1 MRIRFLLMVFL
12 LASGIVMASC
22 NNKQSYRPDAKIV
35 NAFNTKYP
43 KASKIEWKEKKG
55 YYVAKFYDNNTET
68 EAWFDNAGKW
78 VMTESDI
85 RYNALPQAIRNDFE
99 RSMSKNWKR
108 DDIDKIERA
117 GMQPVYVIEIEKEG
131 QDTDLYY
138 NENGNLV
145 KTLND
150 VKKDERFNYMP
161 VAANI
166 WDKVRQKYPDATI
179 IETEMERGK
188 QEIDIL
194 QNGKAKEVIFN
205 GNNWESTSWKV
216 SKAEV
221 PTVVMDALRNSDYAK
236 YRIDEIHF
244 FETPDNSYYH
254 FELEQGDTDVDLSI
268 DPTGKIIK

>member
-99 RSMSKNWKR
+99 RSMYKNWKR

-117 GMQPVYVIEIEKEG
+117 GMNCTLDGESGLRQ
-131 QDTDLYY
+131 QDPEVEAVL
-138 NENGNLV
+138 GHIV
-145 KTLND
+145 S
-150 VKKDERFNYMP
+150 
-161 VAANI
+161 
-166 WDKVRQKYPDATI
+166 VRTAWT
-179 IETEMERGK
+179 T
-188 QEIDIL
+188 
-194 QNGKAKEVIFN
+194 
-205 GNNWESTSWKV
+205 
-216 SKAEV
+216 
-221 PTVVMDALRNSDYAK
+221 
-236 YRIDEIHF
+236 
-244 FETPDNSYYH
+244 
-254 FELEQGDTDVDLSI
+254 
-268 DPTGKIIK
+268 